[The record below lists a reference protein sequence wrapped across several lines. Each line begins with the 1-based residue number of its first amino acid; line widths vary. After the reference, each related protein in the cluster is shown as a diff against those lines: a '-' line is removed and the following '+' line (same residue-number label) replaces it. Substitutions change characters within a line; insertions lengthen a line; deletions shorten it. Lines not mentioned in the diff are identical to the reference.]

1 MDQVSKK
8 DGDIM
13 LASLLTKLDNLE
25 RSVRYSFGRDI
36 SSPSGRFWAHVHFH
50 LMDHAFLRVFWNN
63 FHKVCDEVYR
73 ANQPSPSHLKSYKD
87 KGIKAVLNLRGFSQ
101 QSYALFEED
110 SCGKLGLALV
120 SVPFSGSY
128 APQPEKLLEIIDIM
142 DKIPKPFVLHCK
154 SGADRAGLVSAMYLI
169 IKKKLAVSEARKQ
182 LSFKYLHLDF
192 TKTGILDYIFN
203 VFDERLK
210 IANIDFLDWIKKE
223 YNAEILNS
231 SFRGRVEW
239 KRTAIDLMEFSDAK
253 NKC

>member
-1 MDQVSKK
+1 MI
-8 DGDIM
+8 G
-13 LASLLTKLDNLE
+13 SLLTKLDNFE
-25 RSVRYSFGRDI
+25 RSVRTSFGRDI
-36 SSPSGRFWAHVHFH
+36 SSSSGRFWAHIHFH

-63 FHKVCDEVYR
+63 FHQVCNEVYR

-87 KGIKAVLNLRGFSQ
+87 KGIKAVLNLRGFTQ

-110 SCGKLGLALV
+110 SCKNLGLDLI
-120 SVPFSGSY
+120 SVPLSGSS

-169 IKKKLAVSEARKQ
+169 VQKKLSVTEAKKQ

-192 TKTGILDYIFN
+192 TKTGILDYILD
-203 VFDERLK
+203 VFSQRLK
-210 IANIDFLDWIKKE
+210 IENIDFLDWIKQE

-231 SFRGRVEW
+231 SFKSRIDW
-239 KRTAIDLMEFSDAK
+239 KTTARDLMEFSNAK
-253 NKC
+253 NKR